1 MNDIIQKAQAH
12 LNRAWDL
19 EHSFGGPKGVS
30 KRAKPQM
37 VTENAI
43 KKVFRAL
50 NPAHR
55 YQCAKIGP
63 FNVMFRFSTLK
74 RRGTETLDFDIVQI
88 ENKTSPRQGHG
99 VEFFKMAMQAA
110 HKFRRGMYIEQCI
123 TDASRALGRRLVAL
137 GLATEIT
144 TDNFISVYPPPSL

>member
-1 MNDIIQKAQAH
+1 MNFQKAQAH
-12 LNRAWDL
+12 LNRAL
-19 EHSFGGPKGVS
+19 ELEYSFGGPKGIS

-37 VTENAI
+37 VTEIAI
-43 KKVFRAL
+43 KKVFSNL
-50 NPAHR
+50 NPDHR

-74 RRGTETLDFDIVQI
+74 RRGGTETLDFDIVQI

-110 HKFRRGMYIEQCI
+110 HKFRRGVYIEQCI
-123 TDASRALGRRLVAL
+123 TAASRALGRRLVAL